1 MLKDYFKN
9 FLGFDYLSN
18 GYMNLFKKLN
28 PHPDSELDLDLWNN
42 FEKNYPETFSE
53 MFNFWLS
60 KNSLESN

>member
-1 MLKDYFKN
+1 
-9 FLGFDYLSN
+9 
-18 GYMNLFKKLN
+18 MNLFKKLN
-28 PHPDSELDLDLWNN
+28 PYPDSELDLDLWNN